1 MDKEHT
7 MLRYEYKY
15 YVPNTKLDL
24 LRALI
29 EPYVKLD
36 SYAAS
41 CPEKHYTVRSIYF
54 ETPDFECYRTKM
66 AGIKN
71 RIKVR
76 LRGYNEENLSNTVFM
91 EIKRKFESPIY
102 KNRAPLT
109 YEGAMEVIRGKSL
122 DEYLIKTEKFSDAK
136 DSAKKF
142 LYNVHAR
149 NMKPVVTVIY
159 EREPWL
165 NQFEEPENNLR
176 ITFDKNL
183 RSIAYPTLDQLY
195 TENESK
201 YTLENN
207 FILEIK
213 FNRRFPVWMTP
224 VLKLLNLK
232 RQSASK
238 YCLCIDS
245 HYPVINIDN
254 RFDTLSR
261 GRIFSL

>member
-1 MDKEHT
+1 

-15 YVPNTKLDL
+15 YVPNTKLAL
-24 LRALI
+24 LRALM
-29 EPYVKLD
+29 EPYVTLD
-36 SYAAS
+36 KYADS

-76 LRGYNEENLSNTVFM
+76 LRGYNKENPTNTVFM
-91 EIKRKFESPIY
+91 EIKRKFESPIH
-102 KNRAPLT
+102 KDRAPLT
-109 YEGAMEVIRGKSL
+109 FKGALEAIGGKNL
-122 DEYLIKTEKFSDAK
+122 DEYIEPSEKFQDAK
-136 DSAKKF
+136 DAAKKF

-165 NQFEEPENNLR
+165 NRFEEPENNLR

-183 RSIAYPTLDQLY
+183 RSNPYPTLNELY
-195 TENESK
+195 EEKETT
-201 YTLENN
+201 YTLKDN

-213 FNRRFPVWMTP
+213 FNKRFPVWMTP
-224 VLKLLNLK
+224 ILKMLNLK

-238 YCLCIDS
+238 YCLCVDS
-245 HYPVINIDN
+245 HYPIINIDN
-254 RFDTLSR
+254 QFDMLSR
-261 GRIFSL
+261 GRIFSSNA

>member
-1 MDKEHT
+1 

-15 YVPNTKLDL
+15 YVPNQKLDL

-29 EPYVKLD
+29 EPHVKLD
-36 SYAAS
+36 KFAAS
-41 CPEKHYTVRSIYF
+41 CPEKHYTVKSIYF

-76 LRGYNEENLSNTVFM
+76 LRGYNKESPANTVFM

-102 KNRAPLT
+102 KDRAPLT
-109 YEGAMEVIRGKSL
+109 YEGALKAISGKSL
-122 DEYLIKTEKFSDAK
+122 DEHLIKTDKFDQSK
-136 DSAKKF
+136 DSARKF
-142 LYNVHAR
+142 LYNVHGR
-149 NMKPVVTVIY
+149 NMKPVVNVIY

-165 NQFEEPENNLR
+165 NRFDEPENNLR

-183 RSIAYPTLDQLY
+183 RSKPYPTLNELY
-195 TENESK
+195 QEEDSK
-201 YTLENN
+201 YTLQDF

-213 FNRRFPVWMTP
+213 FNKRFPVWMDP
-224 VLKLLNLK
+224 IIRMLNLK

-238 YCLCIDS
+238 YCLCLDS
-245 HYPVINIDN
+245 HYPKINIDN

-261 GRIFSL
+261 GRIFSQFG